1 MSSNYTIEDAIIAS
15 CIRFYFYIDIDFGC
29 TMKYTWSFNEFMAQ
43 KIASSDLRYHKM
55 RLSIYYQSVL
65 LFYIMIL
72 SDQAHR
78 SSIATTV
85 GSYKCL
91 DKLTKK

>member
-43 KIASSDLRYHKM
+43 KIASSDLRYHK
-55 RLSIYYQSVL
+55 SIIN